1 MHHVYN
7 IANLRVGDK
16 IPIYGAKKIRLQVLG
31 GSVTVKLDGNLAV
44 SAASLSQQIPLN
56 IPVIDG
62 KSPSS
67 ITVTYVSAQNIS
79 IYVFIDEIGGV
90 PYENYWNL

>member
-1 MHHVYN
+1 MNHIYS
-7 IANLRVGDK
+7 ITNLCVGDK
-16 IPIYGAKKIRLQVLG
+16 IPIYGAKKIRLQTIG
-31 GSVTVKLDGNLAV
+31 GGVTVKLDGNLAV
-44 SAASLSQQIPLN
+44 SSVSLSQQIPLN

-67 ITVTYVSAQNIS
+67 ITVVYVSTENVS

-90 PYENYWNL
+90 PYENYWDL